1 MMHRESCVCGL
12 DSLELFQVPATNV
25 ALEESKWVE
34 YNPVSSTLQSDTA
47 PIEFDIKGQG
57 DKYLDLSQTYLQL
70 CCKFTKSDG
79 TNLTGDSS
87 TSTPVNNILHSL
99 FTEIDV
105 SLNGKVISPGTDTYP
120 YKAYLEKLFSYK
132 PRTHTTQMKTCS
144 LWEKDTAEHMDDLN
158 AAAELTT
165 KIFDVKAKEDDE
177 NAEEIEI
184 DAADLVLSYPAGSGN
199 VGLSKRHKAIDD
211 S

>member
-1 MMHRESCVCGL
+1 MHRESCVCGM

-34 YNPVSSTLQSDTA
+34 YYPVSSTLQSDTA
-47 PIEFDIKGQG
+47 PIEFDIKGQE
-57 DKYLDLSQTYLQL
+57 DEYLDLSQTYLQL

-79 TNLTGDSS
+79 TNLTGDNS

-120 YKAYLEKLFSYK
+120 YK
-132 PRTHTTQMKTCS
+132 PRTLTTQMKACS

-158 AAAELTT
+158 YAAAKLTT

-211 S
+211 SKKKLF

>member
-1 MMHRESCVCGL
+1 MHRESCVCGM

-34 YNPVSSTLQSDTA
+34 YYPVSSTLQSDTA
-47 PIEFDIKGQG
+47 PIEFDFKGQG
-57 DKYLDLSQTYLQL
+57 DEYLDLSQTYLQL

-79 TNLTGDSS
+79 TNLTGANS

-120 YKAYLEKLFSYK
+120 YKAYLEKLLSYK
-132 PRTHTTQMKTCS
+132 PRTLTKQMKS
-144 LWEKDTAEHMDDLN
+144 
-158 AAAELTT
+158 
-165 KIFDVKAKEDDE
+165 
-177 NAEEIEI
+177 
-184 DAADLVLSYPAGSGN
+184 
-199 VGLSKRHKAIDD
+199 VGERYR
-211 S
+211 